1 MKGDLESYALLRIL
15 SKIFSLLFRLLIEKS
30 LVLIYNFMDVFMSSC
45 LIAFDVSLKKVLFL
59 IFGGK
64 KWLIVLF
71 LKLRLF
77 WIRNFLF

>member
-30 LVLIYNFMDVFMSSC
+30 LVLIYNFMDVFVSSC